1 MATPVLVDTKGFTSV
16 QEPERRS
23 LQDDE
28 KSLDSGSQSPTSR
41 KQKLQSSAD
50 EPEVQYGTQ
59 EDNPHGLYIKDH
71 LGQPTPDESAILS
84 EFYEPPDEYENKHR
98 WDPKAT
104 WTPAEQ
110 KALLRK
116 LDLRVAF
123 VACICFAA
131 LQLDRGNISNALS
144 DNMLKDLHLTT
155 ADYNVGQTIFYCS
168 FLFAELPSQMI
179 SKKLG
184 SDVWIPI
191 QMMAWSAVAI
201 AQVGL
206 TGKTSFFITR
216 SLLGLIEGG
225 FIADTILY
233 LSYFYTSAELTIRLA
248 FFWVSL
254 TVTTI
259 IGAFLAAGILQLR
272 HHTHLEGWRWLFA
285 LEGTAT
291 FLVGVFAFFYL
302 PPGPTQTHKTVISKI
317 RGHGWF
323 TEREEVII
331 VNKVLRDDP
340 TKSSMHNREGL
351 GFDDFWRSL
360 ADYDMWP
367 LYILGLTTFI
377 APHTVGAYFT
387 LTLRSLKFTVFQTN
401 LLTIPSQVLQI
412 IGNLSLAYF
421 SKRINERVLVSS
433 IAPIWLFILFIA
445 VITIPDSTNRW
456 GRYALLT
463 LVQGW
468 PYPHPIMVSLNSMNA
483 GSVRTR
489 TVASSL
495 YNMFVQASSLI
506 ASNIYQPSDAPFY
519 HKGNR
524 GLLGIISANL
534 VLFWV
539 AKAWYIYRN
548 KQRANKWNSWSRE
561 EKRHYIATTTDK
573 GNKRVDFRFLH

>member
-1 MATPVLVDTKGFTSV
+1 MTTPVLVDTKGFASV
-16 QEPERRS
+16 RDDERPT
-23 LQDDE
+23 LHDDE
-28 KSLDSGSQSPTSR
+28 KSIDSTHSPSSGKAHLQGSQS
-41 KQKLQSSAD
+41 D
-50 EPEVQYGTQ
+50 EPDVQYGTQ
-59 EDNPHGLYIKDH
+59 EDNPHGLHIKDH
-71 LGQPTPDESAILS
+71 LGQPTAAESEILAT
-84 EFYEPPDEYENKHR
+84 FYEPPDEYENKHR
-98 WDPKAT
+98 WDPRVT

-116 LDLRVAF
+116 LDLRVAL

-155 ADYNVGQTIFYCS
+155 AHYNLGQTIFYCC

-191 QMMAWSAVAI
+191 QMMSWSAVAI

-206 TGKTSFFITR
+206 TGRTSFYITR
-216 SLLGLIEGG
+216 ALLGLIEGG

-254 TVTTI
+254 TITTI
-259 IGAFLAAGILQLR
+259 IGAFLAAGILKLR
-272 HHTHLEGWRWLFA
+272 DHTHLEGWRWLFA
-285 LEGTAT
+285 IEGTLT
-291 FLVGVFAFFYL
+291 FLIGIFAFFYL

-323 TEREEVII
+323 TEREETII

-351 GFDDFWRSL
+351 GFEDFWRSL
-360 ADYDMWP
+360 SDYDMWP

-377 APHTVGAYFT
+377 GPGTVGAYFT
-387 LTLRSLKFTVFQTN
+387 LTLRSLGYSTFQTN
-401 LLTIPSQVLQI
+401 LLTIPSQVIQI
-412 IGNLSLAYF
+412 IGNLSLAF
-421 SKRINERVLVSS
+421 LSKRIKERILVSS
-433 IAPIWLFILFIA
+433 IAPMWLFIMFIA
-445 VITIPDSTNRW
+445 IITIPDSTSKW
-456 GRYALLT
+456 GRWALLT
-463 LVQGW
+463 LVQGY
-468 PYPHPIMVSLNSMNA
+468 PYPHPILVSLNSMNA

-506 ASNIYQPSDAPFY
+506 ASNIYQPKDAPFY

-524 GLLGIISANL
+524 ALLGIISANL
-534 VLFWV
+534 VLFWLS
-539 AKAWYIYRN
+539 KGWYIWRN
-548 KQRANKWNSWSRE
+548 NQRAKKWNSWTRE
-561 EKRHYIATTTDK
+561 EKQHYIATTKDK